1 MFGTAVT
8 TGQTGIPW
16 ESYDVEQTQIVEVR
30 AKKTG
35 FVDNSAVD
43 GAGLDVA
50 GSSEA
55 EIHPDNAILLLKTI
69 PGLPRITFNG
79 NPNDI
84 PTFTS
89 RFFDVAQNSC
99 YRHVSMKNHGIVI
112 ECAGPNGELKARYDW
127 HAQLEEPIASFA
139 QPTMPDQASFQMR
152 HAWSGGASLIKVSD
166 IAEPNTERFAITVT
180 NGNRLGERRNDSG
193 YRINID
199 PGTRE
204 TSVTMGLRGDRSTW
218 AVDYDGLVRGQ
229 NTGTKLEFKFNYP
242 GTGSPIDTVQIVLP
256 QAVIGQAPREGG
268 VKDVATKNTTWV
280 CKRGAGQEAI
290 VITIA

>member
-16 ESYDVEQTQIVEVR
+16 ESYTVEQTQAVEVR
-30 AKKTG
+30 AKHTG
-35 FVDNSAVD
+35 AIDNINVD

-50 GSSEA
+50 GASEA
-55 EIHPDNAILLLKTI
+55 EIHPDNATLLLKTI
-69 PGLPRITFNG
+69 PGIPRVTFNG

-89 RFFDVAQNSC
+89 RFFDVAQNG
-99 YRHVSMKNHGIVI
+99 YFRHVSCKCHGIVI
-112 ECAGPNGELKARYDW
+112 SCAGPNGELKARFDW
-127 HAQLEEPIASFA
+127 HAQLEETIASFA

-152 HAWSGGASLIKVSD
+152 HAWSAGASLIKVSD
-166 IAEPNTERFAITVT
+166 IAEPNCENFEITVV
-180 NGNRLGERRNDSG
+180 NGNRLSERRNDSG
-193 YRINID
+193 YRIAID

-204 TSVTMGLRGDRSTW
+204 TSVGMGLRGDRSTW

-242 GTGSPIDTVQIVLP
+242 GTGSPVDTVQIVLP
-256 QAVIGQAPREGG
+256 QCVIANATRQGA
-268 VKDVATKNTTWV
+268 VKDVATKHTTWT
-280 CKRGAGQEAI
+280 CKRSAGSEAI
-290 VITIA
+290 AITIT